1 MKYFRLI
8 TFLVTLIITGCTVDD
23 ETNALSNDESDCDNQ
38 PYNPT
43 GYTFTLVSA
52 ESYTSQTEGDFFND
66 PTCTGEIDNS
76 INAIE
81 SPYVEDGWS
90 WTFDSDSIYYT
101 WNGNGSSFQANNGWE
116 LCNTKITRTFG
127 IGYFGGDYFL
137 TSDSTFYVD
146 YEANCWFGG
155 AFDDNKEDCESNG
168 GTWYY
173 CTRGYFEG
181 LLSTN

>member
-8 TFLVTLIITGCTVDD
+8 TFLIALIIAGCTVDD
-23 ETNALSNDESDCDNQ
+23 DTTSLPNDDSDCDNQ

-90 WTFDSDSIYYT
+90 WTFDADSIYYT
-101 WNGNGSSFQANNGWE
+101 WNGNGSSSQANNGWE
-116 LCNTKITRTFG
+116 LCNIKITRTFG
-127 IGYFGGDYFL
+127 IGYLGGDYIL

-146 YEANCWFGG
+146 NEPSKYP
-155 AFDDNKEDCESNG
+155 
-168 GTWYY
+168 
-173 CTRGYFEG
+173 
-181 LLSTN
+181 LVQ